1 RGWRL
6 LLGGCPGR
14 LRLTGAGMPGG
25 RVGRGRKPRT
35 LRSRTPTPRT
45 PTPRTLTSRT
55 RTSPSRLS
63 DGRPI
68 GGPGGAAGH
77 GPAAEEYGAQPQRD
91 GHDGTDEAVAG
102 ARTTTGGGQV
112 QYRENRA
119 GRSRRD
125 GRQPTGARSVGAHA
139 AAGAGQDQPGDGQP
153 EGARGQ
159 GQVGPGASVTDD
171 AALGGRHECC
181 WNAHVAPLPLL
192 FCFSSA
198 SLPRQSVLAAPAP
211 VLFRAWVLPS
221 RACAPAVL
229 PVVRQ
234 TRTLPSA
241 AVAAPGYGG
250 GGRRLAGTA
259 AVVAV
264 RASTGRTRPPP
275 HPATVHLWTKDGSR
289 SRPQSPTGPSP
300 WPWQRCCWSPGC
312 RGRIRPERASC
323 SEPSCW
329 GPAGWRWPRAAG
341 RRAWSWPSPG
351 CARWAIWGPGSTCSP
366 WPTWS
371 RSTVPYAPGTA
382 PSRWPPPS
390 ACWLC
395 CLSRPWSCTTRAR
408 AKPWRRPAT
417 RSSSPG

>member
-1 RGWRL
+1 
-6 LLGGCPGR
+6 
-14 LRLTGAGMPGG
+14 
-25 RVGRGRKPRT
+25 GRKPRT

-198 SLPRQSVLAAPAP
+198 SLPRQPVLLLLLLPCSSVLGCC
-211 VLFRAWVLPS
+211 LPEHALRRS
-221 RACAPAVL
+221 CR
-229 PVVRQ
+229 
-234 TRTLPSA
+234 SS
-241 AVAAPGYGG
+241 
-250 GGRRLAGTA
+250 GRRGHFPLPPWRHPGTA
-259 AVVAV
+259 A
-264 RASTGRTRPPP
+264 
-275 HPATVHLWTKDGSR
+275 
-289 SRPQSPTGPSP
+289 
-300 WPWQRCCWSPGC
+300 
-312 RGRIRPERASC
+312 
-323 SEPSCW
+323 
-329 GPAGWRWPRAAG
+329 AAG
-341 RRAWSWPSPG
+341 GSPVP
-351 CARWAIWGPGSTCSP
+351 R
-366 WPTWS
+366 TW
-371 RSTVPYAPGTA
+371 
-382 PSRWPPPS
+382 
-390 ACWLC
+390 
-395 CLSRPWSCTTRAR
+395 
-408 AKPWRRPAT
+408 
-417 RSSSPG
+417 